1 MIQSPAR
8 STTRAHREPKRTA
21 WFDLNLAHPSVA
33 QNTAIKDVA
42 TKPAIV
48 QRGVGHHKDLPYRC
62 GSPSSRTS
70 RISQALEEK
79 NASVNRYTLRRANFS
94 CIIFAPRY
102 VLRIA
107 EQDFRRPSLVSGV
120 RMALVGRP
128 EAIVRT
134 SCPTLPVCFGLKKS
148 PPSQLPSSTPFQHR
162 FKIHLQPRPQKA
174 SQGRSLWRRISF
186 RLELNR
192 ISSSA

>member
-107 EQDFRRPSLVSGV
+107 EQDFRRPSSVSGV
-120 RMALVGRP
+120 RMVLVRRP

-134 SCPTLPVCFGLKKS
+134 SCPTLAVCSRLKKS
-148 PPSQLPSSTPFQHR
+148 PLSQPDFRPPSSSTAPKFTFNHMQNSR
-162 FKIHLQPRPQKA
+162 
-174 SQGRSLWRRISF
+174 QGRSVWRRTSF
-186 RLELNR
+186 RLGMNR
-192 ISSSA
+192 KSSSA